1 MYIYI
6 SHSFVRALVCI
17 TVVGGEC
24 SIARGSRLCRILLA
38 YKFHTLHMRWFVR
51 VLRFAAAFILL
62 SVGHYFAA
70 RFLPVADCDETFNFV
85 EPMHQLL
92 YGSGLQ
98 TWENC
103 PRYALRSWLFA
114 WVYASPALLV
124 IGTPRL
130 RNVDV
135 YFFNRIFYGRLAC
148 LSELFLV
155 YSVWEAVSGRAAAV
169 TLALLLFNYP
179 VPHAAVSAL
188 PTSFVMINYFMA
200 LGCWLRSGRRDVRDA
215 SSPVTKPRRQQTET
229 NYFSVFGAVFF
240 VVFACAVVWPFA
252 GFAVLPVALDLLVRY
267 PKVSVVSL
275 LVSLVLILPLA
286 VGFDVLYYC
295 RVTWSAWN
303 LVRYNL
309 KGGAELYGVEPW
321 YYFVKNLLL
330 NAPALFLAGVLAP
343 LVLFLSPAL
352 DKGQHDN
359 RKHKEGGG
367 ARADASTVL
376 QKHAAQS
383 PFPSFCFL
391 TSAKTRLA
399 SVSTALSSSSA
410 ASSSLPRSR
419 MLLCVSPFFM
429 WFTFWLTVA
438 HKEERFMAPVYPF
451 LVLAAALSLTCVF
464 FSPRSAFST
473 RTGTKPTRSLLAKA
487 KSDAPAATPKRH
499 AQVCVTPS
507 RKTWLLPAAGCIF
520 LLLSGL
526 LSFSRGLAVY
536 HFYAGP
542 QRLMYDSY
550 DVLQRAAEHK
560 RAANA
565 NAGNA
570 TSVHDLYTVCVGR
583 EWYRFPSSFFLDPQ
597 RARVAFLKTDS
608 FAGALPLPFTRDG
621 GNATCACGA
630 AGVNDLNQEIS
641 EQYVSD
647 AAVECDVIL
656 DSHSA
661 DNPRELKDYSPDVF
675 AYSLGT
681 TRQRLLDVVRTPMW
695 CRVLYYPFGI
705 SERCAVWRRVE
716 LLSKHRPTAV
726 GAS

>member
-1 MYIYI
+1 
-6 SHSFVRALVCI
+6 
-17 TVVGGEC
+17 
-24 SIARGSRLCRILLA
+24 
-38 YKFHTLHMRWFVR
+38 MRWFLR
-51 VLRFAAAFILL
+51 MLRFGAAFILL
-62 SVGHYFAA
+62 SLGHYFAA

-114 WVYASPALLV
+114 WIYASPALLV
-124 IGTPRL
+124 IGAPRL

-169 TLALLLFNYP
+169 TLLLLLFNYP

-200 LGCWLRSGRRDVRDA
+200 LGCWLRSGRRNVRHTSTPA
-215 SSPVTKPRRQQTET
+215 RQSQLQQTET

-252 GFAVLPVALDLLVRY
+252 GFAVLPVALDLLMRH
-267 PKVSVVSL
+267 PKASILSL
-275 LVSLVLILPLA
+275 LVSLALILPLA
-286 VGFDVLYYC
+286 VGFDALYYC
-295 RVTWSAWN
+295 RLTWSAWN

-321 YYFVKNLLL
+321 YYFVKNLLV
-330 NAPALFLAGVLAP
+330 NAPALFLAGALAP
-343 LVLFLSPAL
+343 FVLFLSPAL
-352 DKGQHDN
+352 DMGQRNN
-359 RKHKEGGG
+359 RKHKEGRGVH
-367 ARADASTVL
+367 ADTSTVL

-383 PFPSFCFL
+383 SFPSFCSL
-391 TSAKTRLA
+391 TSAKALVV
-399 SVSTALSSSSA
+399 SVSTALSSSTA
-410 ASSSLPRSR
+410 ASSSLSRSR
-419 MLLCVSPFFM
+419 MLLWVSPFFV

-464 FSPRSAFST
+464 FSPRSALNT
-473 RTGTKPTRSLLAKA
+473 RTGTKT
-487 KSDAPAATPKRH
+487 TPKRH

-507 RKTWLLPAAGCIF
+507 RKTWLLPAAGCIL

-542 QRLMYDSY
+542 QRLMYDNY
-550 DVLQRAAEHK
+550 DVLQHAAEYK
-560 RAANA
+560 RVANA

-570 TSVHDLYTVCVGR
+570 TTLHDLYTVCVGR

-597 RARVAFLKTDS
+597 RARVAFLKTDA
-608 FAGALPLPFTRDG
+608 FAGALPLPFTRHG
-621 GNATCACGA
+621 GHATCNCGA
-630 AGVNDLNQEIS
+630 SGVNDLNEEIA

-661 DNPRELKDYSPDVF
+661 DDLRELKDYPPDVF
-675 AYSLGT
+675 AYPLGT
-681 TRQRLLDVVRTPMW
+681 TQQRLLDVARTSMW

-726 GAS
+726 AAS